1 MTKEPKSLREII
13 QDCDFAIGEVYVKH
27 FKDKNIEFAVWCQVL
42 KLEEQGPSDN
52 VERSLEA
59 VRQVNN
65 LNRRDAK
72 KVLSLAEKLF
82 EQSV

>member
-1 MTKEPKSLREII
+1 MTQKYNLDDETLH
-13 QDCDFAIGEVYVKH
+13 H

-42 KLEEQGPSDN
+42 KLEERRLVRLLTWRPSDN

-59 VRQVNN
+59 VRQINN

-72 KVLSLAEKLF
+72 KVLALAEKIF